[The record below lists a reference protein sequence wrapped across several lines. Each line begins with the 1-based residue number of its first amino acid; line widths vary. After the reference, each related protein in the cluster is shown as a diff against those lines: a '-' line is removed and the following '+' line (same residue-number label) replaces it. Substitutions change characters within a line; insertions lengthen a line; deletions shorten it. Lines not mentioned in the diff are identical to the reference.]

1 MATIQD
7 VSSMAVTFTNWK
19 KARDTLKDFRETG
32 KRESAATVSLGR
44 VLLKDYSGK
53 LGDEVWVI
61 HEQVLT
67 AALDTGDIKLAEKS
81 LKCLQDRFSKN
92 SARVKRL
99 EGLIMEGKEEFEEAL
114 VYYDE
119 LLKDNPSDTL
129 VIKRKIAIYKAQG
142 EMAMAIDQLV
152 ELLEMTM
159 ADYESWSELADLYIT
174 QHQYDKAAFCLEE
187 LILSNPHNYVYHQQ
201 YAEVCYTQNTL
212 ESLEIARKY
221 YCASL
226 KLNPSNLRSLYG
238 LYQTSVKLAKHP
250 KAKKESK
257 IKNEDMAKWTAS
269 QLLELYQ
276 VILHIM

>member
-152 ELLEMTM
+152 ELLEM
-159 ADYESWSELADLYIT
+159 
-174 QHQYDKAAFCLEE
+174 
-187 LILSNPHNYVYHQQ
+187 
-201 YAEVCYTQNTL
+201 
-212 ESLEIARKY
+212 
-221 YCASL
+221 
-226 KLNPSNLRSLYG
+226 
-238 LYQTSVKLAKHP
+238 
-250 KAKKESK
+250 
-257 IKNEDMAKWTAS
+257 
-269 QLLELYQ
+269 
-276 VILHIM
+276 